1 LSSPSRPAAG
11 TLDLLM
17 DVEMPVSVRFG
28 STSVLL
34 RDIIAWTQG
43 SLVEFYR
50 SPDEPADIVVNGQV
64 VARGAVVVVQGH
76 YGVRIT
82 EVAGLRE
89 NMLDTGE
96 NG

>member
-1 LSSPSRPAAG
+1 LSSPLRAAAG

-34 RDIIAWTQG
+34 RDILGWSEG
-43 SLVEFYR
+43 SMVEFHR
-50 SPDEPADIVVNGQV
+50 SPDEPADIVVNGRV
-64 VARGAVVVVQGH
+64 VARGAVVVVQGR

-82 EVAGLRE
+82 EIAGPRE
-89 NMLDTGE
+89 NMLDIGE

>member
-1 LSSPSRPAAG
+1 LSSPSREAAG

-28 STSVLL
+28 STTLLL
-34 RDIIAWTQG
+34 RDIIAWSEG
-43 SLVEFYR
+43 SLVEFHR
-50 SPDEPADIVVNGQV
+50 SPDEPADIIVNGRV
-64 VARGAVVVVQGH
+64 VARGAVVAVQGH

-82 EVAGLRE
+82 EIAGPQE
-89 NMLDTGE
+89 NMLDIGE

>member
-1 LSSPSRPAAG
+1 MNSPSCEAAG

-34 RDIIAWTQG
+34 RDIVAWSEG
-43 SLVEFYR
+43 SLVEFHR
-50 SPDEPADIVVNGQV
+50 SPDEPADIVVNGRV

-82 EVAGLRE
+82 EIAGPRE
-89 NMLDTGE
+89 NMLDIGE